1 MATVVNMHDAKS
13 SLSRLVN
20 RAAAGEDILIAR
32 DGKPVAMLTRIPVRR
47 ARLPVGVLK
56 GKIRIADDFD
66 APLEEF
72 KDYL

>member
-13 SLSRLVN
+13 SLSRLVK
-20 RAAAGEDILIAR
+20 RAAAGEEILIANH
-32 DGKPVAMLTRIPVRR
+32 GKPIAMLTRIPPERR
-47 ARLPVGVLK
+47 EIPWGIFK
-56 GKIRIADDFD
+56 GKMEMADDFD